1 MNELTDDNINIIQ
14 LKNTLKDEDKMAIIY
29 LTANWCGPCKRIYP
43 LILEVINKLSKEYNK
58 KFIFYKADIDKN
70 DLLSEIFNVQSV
82 PTFILI
88 NNEVIIDRFT
98 GADIDKFK
106 ELLKVGY
113 KFKDNITIDSK

>member
-29 LTANWCGPCKRIYP
+29 LTANWCVPCKRIYP

>member
-88 NNEVIIDRFT
+88 NNETGIKFT
-98 GADIDKFK
+98 
-106 ELLKVGY
+106 
-113 KFKDNITIDSK
+113 NIR